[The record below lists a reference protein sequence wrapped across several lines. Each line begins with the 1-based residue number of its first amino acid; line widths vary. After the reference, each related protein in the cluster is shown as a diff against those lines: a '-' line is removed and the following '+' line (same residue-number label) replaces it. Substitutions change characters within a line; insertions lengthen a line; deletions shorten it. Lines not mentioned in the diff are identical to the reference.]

1 MGFNFGSLP
10 QPKLSSF
17 IPSGLPTSISDLY
30 GSSTGYGGS
39 QSKSYSLCCGMR
51 QDQYGNSGLG
61 FDTSGF
67 FDIFGQSLDDLLGR
81 TKNLD
86 QGALTMWSSQA
97 DSAKDR
103 LSKLRQLTPLYLQM
117 YNTLE
122 AGAGTPTSQK
132 AACNTVSSLASQGQS
147 ITGSPQSGLSLDNFE
162 MYEHSRNMAVIK
174 DTATDISQDS
184 LDYAVTGC
192 YVLLRHYV
200 KALVTKNSLLTTAM
214 SFIKDGIDTVVNF
227 VKPIISKVTGVIDG
241 AVKSVMGMANNF
253 FSSIGDRL
261 GIRDINSSIN
271 GFIEDAYETVS
282 TFGKNAKLFGDK
294 VNSVVGGLINDVTS
308 IVGRVGSIA
317 NCSTPF

>member
-17 IPSGLPTSISDLY
+17 IPSGLPSSVSDLF
-30 GSSTGYGGS
+30 GSSNGYGGS

-67 FDIFGQSLDDLLGR
+67 FDMYGQSLDDLLGR
-81 TKNLD
+81 TKNMD
-86 QGALTMWSSQA
+86 QGALTMWTSQA

-103 LSKLRQLTPLYLQM
+103 LAKMRQLTPLYLQM
-117 YNTLE
+117 YQVLM
-122 AGAGTPTSQK
+122 AGMPTPSTQK
-132 AACNTVSSLASQGQS
+132 AACNTVASLASQGQS

-162 MYEHSRNMAVIK
+162 MYEHSRNMAIIK
-174 DTATDISQDS
+174 DTATDISADS
-184 LDYAVTGC
+184 LDFMVSGC
-192 YVLLRHYV
+192 YVLLRNYV
-200 KALVTKNSLLTTAM
+200 QVLVTKNSLLSTAM
-214 SFIKDGIDTVVNF
+214 SFIKDGIDTIVNF
-227 VKPIISKVTGVIDG
+227 VKPIISKVTGFING

-261 GIRDINSSIN
+261 GIRDINNSIN
-271 GFIEDAYETVS
+271 GFVEDAYDTVS
-282 TFGKNAKLFGDK
+282 TFSKNAKAFGDK

-308 IVGRVGSIA
+308 IVGRVGSLA